1 MRIFGKSFDYR
12 HIICI
17 VITLGFIALGVFVF
31 FGAVGRLIE
40 SCRDVGLSAG
50 FYFCELFQIPHN
62 ITPTV
67 NDFPKVPFF
76 DFMGGTDA
84 PEMPIPEDWQAFM
97 EKWSLYW
104 QTWATK
110 ENFFAYL
117 AFLGNLLYFL
127 SVFIPLLFARDRRR
141 LFSLAK
147 ARNDGK

>member
-1 MRIFGKSFDYR
+1 MKRFDYR

-17 VITLGFIALGVFVF
+17 AITLGFIALGVFVF

-76 DFMGGTDA
+76 DFIMVAVLANMGDKG
-84 PEMPIPEDWQAFM
+84 
-97 EKWSLYW
+97 K
-104 QTWATK
+104 
-110 ENFFAYL
+110 
-117 AFLGNLLYFL
+117 FLCL
-127 SVFIPLLFARDRRR
+127 SRFPRQSIVFPFHVYSLLFARDRRR